1 MPPQHATVAALHLRC
16 TFRARSWSAAQ
27 VWASVRLLRRFT
39 GMEKAAGDRVAH
51 WMGRYNALVF
61 GSVHVLHEA
70 LRPLLGCGVSNAA
83 PRRE

>member
-1 MPPQHATVAALHLRC
+1 
-16 TFRARSWSAAQ
+16 
-27 VWASVRLLRRFT
+27 
-39 GMEKAAGDRVAH
+39 MEKAAGDRVAH